1 MTKYPATIRFEKP
14 LEQEV
19 HRILWEEWDPIGVNT
34 LSPLDTEYEGYVLRV
49 AKRIREGESASI
61 LAAYLGQLRAGWGE
75 ESQFTGADLAVA
87 ERLASLWSRRDWQ

>member
-1 MTKYPATIRFEKP
+1 MTKSPATIRFEKP

-49 AKRIREGESASI
+49 AKRIREGESAST
-61 LAAYLGQLRAGWGE
+61 LAAYLGQVRAGWGE
-75 ESQFTGADLAVA
+75 NPLATSVDLTIA
-87 ERLASLWSRRDWQ
+87 ERLASLRLRRDWQ